1 MNTFLQ
7 PALNDCQGLIVNNP
21 AETFN
26 VLLSLSQTF
35 TRFAPESE
43 LIYDD
48 IQQFAG
54 KYLSSFFHSIGAFF
68 ILAKLKD
75 AIDRC
80 FARLDPKTIE
90 QSSQLLDTAR
100 QSLAKIIQQRS
111 EISFSI
117 SQTLFNDSL
126 I

>member
-7 PALNDCQGLIVNNP
+7 PALNDCQGLILNNP

-54 KYLSSFFHSIGAFF
+54 EYSSSFVHLICAFF

-117 SQTLFNDSL
+117 SQTLSNDFL